1 MNLFVTY
8 TPEEIKFLKSLMIKD
23 VKDLNNLLLFKD
35 LKKEDFSYLEEK
47 KLAKKEIIN
56 KFDFIYV
63 KKGRIGVVKNS
74 KIVKILRKDNCFG
87 FLKVFNN
94 EEFVLIS
101 IEESEVLLFNVE
113 TKRGMEKIL
122 NCVAKEIKNKVLI

>member
-94 EEFVLIS
+94 EEFVLVS
-101 IEESEVLLFNVE
+101 IEESEVLFFNVE
-113 TKRGMEKIL
+113 TKKGMEKIL
-122 NCVAKEIKNKVLI
+122 NCVAKEIKDKVLI

>member
-113 TKRGMEKIL
+113 TKKGIEKIL